1 MVVQTDYSGLS
12 QVGAPIVA
20 PTKRVVVTPAREGDR
35 AQEDRRQ
42 QQNQNSSKDGKSVF
56 RTLLSEATLAGLNAA
71 SSKPENYSA
80 SSTTDSNAAFIRVEK
95 RPESGPTSIGSEQT
109 SDLFSY
115 IADKRRSA
123 EATQSE
129 PAQQQS
135 APLQQAFIDAT
146 SRYAEQAVAAA
157 NVFAGRGETLELQA

>member
-1 MVVQTDYSGLS
+1 VVVQTDYSGLS

-20 PTKRVVVTPAREGDR
+20 PAKRVVVTPAREGDR

-71 SSKPENYSA
+71 SSKAENRSDP
-80 SSTTDSNAAFIRVEK
+80 TDSISKSAFIRVEK
-95 RPESGPTSIGSEQT
+95 RPESGPDSIGSDQT
-109 SDLFSY
+109 NDLFSY
-115 IADKRRSA
+115 IADKRRNA
-123 EATQSE
+123 EAVQRE
-129 PAQQQS
+129 PEQQQS
-135 APLQQAFIDAT
+135 VPLQQAFIDAT
-146 SRYAEQAVAAA
+146 SRYTEQAVAAA